1 MTIPQ
6 SVHKFCKDDYTKI
19 ENYELAKA
27 DNFKDW
33 CIHHRLELTLDN
45 EYAKSKEDLIRLDM
59 YYKRPY
65 FELIFLKR
73 SEHQILH
80 NTNRKVGG
88 WKLQFTEE
96 HKKKISESLKG
107 NSNSRGR
114 STTTAATKDK
124 ISKSLKNSSKFREF
138 MKDLGKRNTV
148 NMTGRHWYNDGVNNY
163 FIFDKYAKDNYIKGR
178 TYHHR
183 RKK

>member
-6 SVHKFCKDDYTKI
+6 SIRKFCKDDYTKI

-33 CIHHRLELTLDN
+33 CIHHILELTLDN
-45 EYAKSKEDLIRLDM
+45 EYAHSRADLIRMGM
-59 YYKRPY
+59 YYNRPY

-80 NTNRKVGG
+80 NKNRKVGG

-96 HKKKISESLKG
+96 HKNKLSESMKG
-107 NSNSRGR
+107 NLNSVGR
-114 STTTAATKDK
+114 IITTATKDK
-124 ISKSLKNSSKFREF
+124 IRESLKKSSKFKEF
-138 MKDLGKRNTV
+138 IKGQGERNTK
-148 NMTGRHWYNDGVNNY
+148 NFTGRHWYNDGIKNF
-163 FIFDKYAKDNYIKGR
+163 FIFDKDKEPNYKLGR
-178 TYHHR
+178 TYHQR

>member
-6 SVHKFCKDDYTKI
+6 SIRKFCKDDYTKI

-45 EYAKSKEDLIRLDM
+45 EYANSREDLIRMGM
-59 YYKRPY
+59 YYNRPY
-65 FELIFLKR
+65 FELIFMKR

-80 NTNRKVGG
+80 NKTRKVGG

-96 HKKKISESLKG
+96 HKNRISESMKGNSNCVGRILPTATKDKISESLK
-107 NSNSRGR
+107 
-114 STTTAATKDK
+114 K
-124 ISKSLKNSSKFREF
+124 SSKFQEF
-138 MKDLGKRNTV
+138 IKDQGERNTK
-148 NMTGRHWYNDGVNNY
+148 NFTGRHWYNDGINNF
-163 FIFDKYAKDNYIKGR
+163 FIFDKYKEPNYKLGR

>member
-1 MTIPQ
+1 MTTIPQ
-6 SVHKFCKDDYTKI
+6 SIRKFCKDDYTKI

-45 EYAKSKEDLIRLDM
+45 EYAKSREDLIRMGM
-59 YYKRPY
+59 YYNRPY

-80 NTNRKVGG
+80 NKNRKVGG

-96 HKKKISESLKG
+96 HRNKISESMKGNLNCVGRILPIATKDKISESLK
-107 NSNSRGR
+107 
-114 STTTAATKDK
+114 K
-124 ISKSLKNSSKFREF
+124 SSKFQEF
-138 MKDLGKRNTV
+138 IKDQGERNKL
-148 NMTGRHWYNDGVNNY
+148 NFTGRHWYNDGVNNF
-163 FIFDKYAKDNYIKGR
+163 FIFDHCAKSDYVRGR
-178 TYHHR
+178 TFHHR
-183 RKK
+183 RKR